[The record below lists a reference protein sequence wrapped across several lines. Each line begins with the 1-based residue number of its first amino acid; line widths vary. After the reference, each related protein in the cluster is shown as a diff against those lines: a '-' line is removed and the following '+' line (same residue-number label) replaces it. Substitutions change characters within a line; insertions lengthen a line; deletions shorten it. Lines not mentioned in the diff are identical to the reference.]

1 MSDSC
6 REGKKLRRR
15 NQTPLAVQLVSCY
28 YISNRKP
35 VKETPMPFARTP
47 TDAWIRSGRLYVLL
61 TQAHCRVPILD
72 AARAVVRGGADVV
85 QLRQKD
91 SSDRSTLQL
100 ALELRRITGN
110 AGVGMIVNDRPDLA
124 RLSEADGVH
133 LGQDD
138 LPPAAAR
145 KLLAAGQVMGI
156 STHSVEQ
163 AQAAVA
169 DGAAYIGVGP
179 LFPSATR
186 GYKTGLGI
194 EFLQSVGSAVAVPIV
209 AVGGITLENVPGILA
224 AMGERPVLLA
234 ICSAI
239 LMAEDIEEAT
249 AAFKRAMTHGG
260 GTATGNG

>member
-1 MSDSC
+1 M
-6 REGKKLRRR
+6 
-15 NQTPLAVQLVSCY
+15 PLAAQLVFCY

-35 VKETPMPFARTP
+35 VKERPMPFAKTP
-47 TDAWIRSGRLYVLL
+47 TGAWIHSGKLYVLL
-61 TQAHCRVPILD
+61 TQAHCRIPILD

-85 QLRQKD
+85 QLREKE
-91 SSDRSTLQL
+91 SSDRKMLQL
-100 ALELRRITGN
+100 AHELRRITGN

-145 KLLAAGQVMGI
+145 KLLAAGQVIGV

-163 AQAAVA
+163 AKAAVA

-179 LFPSATR
+179 IFPTATR
-186 GYKTGLGI
+186 GYETGLGI
-194 EFLQSVGSAVAVPIV
+194 EFLQSVGSPVTVPIV

-224 AMGERPVLLA
+224 AMGGRPVMFA
-234 ICSAI
+234 VCSAI
-239 LMAEDIEEAT
+239 LMADDIEEAT
-249 AAFKRAMTHGG
+249 AAFKRAMARGG
-260 GTATGNG
+260 GATSNA

>member
-1 MSDSC
+1 
-6 REGKKLRRR
+6 
-15 NQTPLAVQLVSCY
+15 
-28 YISNRKP
+28 
-35 VKETPMPFARTP
+35 MPFARMP
-47 TDAWIRSGRLYVLL
+47 TDAWIHSGKLYVLL
-61 TQAHCRVPILD
+61 TQSHCRIPILD
-72 AARAVVRGGADVV
+72 AAQAVVRGGADVV
-85 QLRQKD
+85 QLREKE
-91 SSDRSTLQL
+91 SSDRKTLQL
-100 ALELRRITGN
+100 AHELRRITGN
-110 AGVGMIVNDRPDLA
+110 AGVGMIVNDRPDVA

-145 KLLAAGQVMGI
+145 KLLAAGQIMGV

-163 AQAAVA
+163 AKAAVA

-179 LFPSATR
+179 VFPTATR
-186 GYKTGLGI
+186 GYETGLGI
-194 EFLQSVGSAVAVPIV
+194 EFLQSVSSSVNVPVV

-224 AMGERPVLLA
+224 AMGNRPVIFA

-260 GTATGNG
+260 GVTAGNA

>member
-1 MSDSC
+1 M
-6 REGKKLRRR
+6 
-15 NQTPLAVQLVSCY
+15 A
-28 YISNRKP
+28 
-35 VKETPMPFARTP
+35 FARTP
-47 TDAWIRSGRLYVLL
+47 TDAWLRSGRLYVLL

-85 QLRQKD
+85 QLRQKE
-91 SSDRSTLQL
+91 SSDRRTLQL

-145 KLLAAGQVMGI
+145 KLLAAGQVMGV

-163 AQAAVA
+163 AQTAVA

-179 LFPSATR
+179 LFPTETR
-186 GYKTGLGI
+186 GYKNGLGI
-194 EFLQSVGSAVAVPIV
+194 GFLQSVGSAVAAPIV
-209 AVGGITLENVPGILA
+209 AIGGITLENVPGILA
-224 AMGERPVLLA
+224 AMGDRPVIFG

-260 GTATGNG
+260 ETLSGNK